1 MQVLVGKFEGNKPFG
16 RIRRTSEDDIKMNL
30 RETGWDKVNWI
41 DLTTGRDMWR
51 ARVKPE
57 RGGSLKWRKFIEQL
71 GTSHCFASNSALSS

>member
-30 RETGWDKVNWI
+30 RETGWDKVHWT
-41 DLTTGRDMWR
+41 DLTQGRDMWR

-57 RGGSLKWRKFIEQL
+57 TGIAVL
-71 GTSHCFASNSALSS
+71 